1 MEYKEIRFEQDI
13 ESYLI
18 NYGGYEKG
26 DQSTYDKEKAID
38 MDTLIRFIKSTQPK
52 QWERYRKI
60 YREKSEESLY
70 KRFDDSVRMHVLLNV
85 LRNGIRDRGV
95 RLKFAFFK
103 AESGLNQ
110 KVIDNYKSNI
120 LTCTRQFYYSTENKN
135 SIDMVLS
142 LNGIP
147 IVALELKN
155 QLTGQTVDNGKAQF
169 MEDRNPR
176 EKCFNFNTRFLVYF
190 AVDHYE
196 VEMTTELKG
205 RDTFFLPF
213 NQGSNGPGNVGGK

>member
-1 MEYKEIRFEQDI
+1 

-70 KRFDDSVRMHVLLNV
+70 KRFDDSVRMHGLLNV

-110 KVIDNYKSNI
+110 KLIVNYNI
-120 LTCTRQFYYSTENKN
+120 NFLTFISKFY
-135 SIDMVLS
+135 
-142 LNGIP
+142 
-147 IVALELKN
+147 
-155 QLTGQTVDNGKAQF
+155 F
-169 MEDRNPR
+169 
-176 EKCFNFNTRFLVYF
+176 F
-190 AVDHYE
+190 YE
-196 VEMTTELKG
+196 
-205 RDTFFLPF
+205 
-213 NQGSNGPGNVGGK
+213 